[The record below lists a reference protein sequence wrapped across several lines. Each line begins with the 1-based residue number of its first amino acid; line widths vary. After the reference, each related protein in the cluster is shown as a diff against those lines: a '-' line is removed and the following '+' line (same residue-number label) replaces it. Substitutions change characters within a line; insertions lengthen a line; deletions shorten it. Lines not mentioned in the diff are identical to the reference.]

1 MSSHDV
7 NQSGCSNQKQKQK
20 HFSTFVFV
28 LKIEHW
34 KRYLTG
40 KMEFEDDHNVE
51 VEEEAP
57 SSRNRSSNFTMD
69 EDRVLQ
75 ETWAKHKDFLSAPQS
90 NKVTNAGK
98 AKVWES
104 ISSTV
109 SSVGYAHR
117 SATSCKTRLKN
128 LTSTAKRVFN
138 EYKNSQRIT
147 GGGPPPKPPSASI
160 MKTIELLKDTAKF
173 KGVDAGISTF
183 AFPVPSP
190 PASEPASLNSTLNST
205 GSNFCGDTVSDPV
218 AHCSKTKNPLELPT
232 EMTAA
237 EENHR
242 RDDTVNKHKVS
253 TTDKNEAPIPPASA
267 KQGKRRHYDTTADV
281 QMRVL
286 VKEEE
291 LQRKKEKIMARKRN
305 SDKEKKKSWRSNT
318 ARCYSTK
325 KWPF

>member
-1 MSSHDV
+1 
-7 NQSGCSNQKQKQK
+7 
-20 HFSTFVFV
+20 
-28 LKIEHW
+28 
-34 KRYLTG
+34 
-40 KMEFEDDHNVE
+40 MEFEDDHNVV

-138 EYKNSQRIT
+138 EFKNSQRIT

-173 KGVDAGISTF
+173 KGVDGGIST
-183 AFPVPSP
+183 FPVPSP
-190 PASEPASLNSTLNST
+190 PASEPASLNSTLNLT
-205 GSNFCGDTVSDPV
+205 GSNFFGDSVSV
-218 AHCSKTKNPLELPT
+218 E
-232 EMTAA
+232 
-237 EENHR
+237 
-242 RDDTVNKHKVS
+242 
-253 TTDKNEAPIPPASA
+253 IPPAPIAHCQDEKSSRDAYRNGSCKGKSSA
-267 KQGKRRHYDTTADV
+267 R
-281 QMRVL
+281 
-286 VKEEE
+286 
-291 LQRKKEKIMARKRN
+291 
-305 SDKEKKKSWRSNT
+305 
-318 ARCYSTK
+318 
-325 KWPF
+325 

>member
-1 MSSHDV
+1 
-7 NQSGCSNQKQKQK
+7 
-20 HFSTFVFV
+20 
-28 LKIEHW
+28 
-34 KRYLTG
+34 
-40 KMEFEDDHNVE
+40 MEFEDDHNVE

-138 EYKNSQRIT
+138 EFKNSQRIT

-173 KGVDAGISTF
+173 KGVDGGISTF

-218 AHCSKTKNPLELPT
+218 AHCSKTKNPLELLT

-242 RDDTVNKHKVS
+242 RDNTINKVS

-291 LQRKKEKIMARKRN
+291 LQRKKEKIMAKKEELQQRQEKIMEVEYRKMLLDEEVAILKKRKLSLEVAQLEAAATVQQNLVVDFIPN
-305 SDKEKKKSWRSNT
+305 SEFT
-318 ARCYSTK
+318 GL
-325 KWPF
+325 